1 LVTAKQSNQG
11 ALEKSMKEFEQDYE
25 GNKVFVDQTRLKESL
40 EEKFDKDG
48 QNILKKI
55 FSLN

>member
-1 LVTAKQSNQG
+1 
-11 ALEKSMKEFEQDYE
+11 MKEFEQDYE

-55 FSLN
+55 CSLN

>member
-55 FSLN
+55 CSLN